1 MKSEWKEC
9 ALSDVIE
16 LTIDHRGK
24 TPKKLGGDWSNVSTP
39 YKALSAKNI
48 KTGQVVQ
55 PETIRYVDERLYRLW
70 MRDEILPGDIL
81 VTSEAPFGQLYLWKT
96 NEKIVLSQR
105 LFGLRVKQEVNPCY
119 VYYYM
124 ITPKF
129 QGELHARA
137 TGTTVEGLRQPE
149 LLKCKLYL
157 PSLVTQRKIA
167 AVLSSLDDKIETN
180 NAICRNLEETLK
192 VVFNERFLQNGD
204 SEFEDEVP
212 LEKLCICV
220 TKGTTPTTLGM
231 PFAPTGINFVKVE
244 SITDTHTFDCSKF
257 AYVDEETH
265 LALARSQLAEN
276 DIVFTIA
283 GTLGRYALVDSD
295 ILPAN
300 TNQAVS
306 IIRADS
312 RRVCPEY
319 LYCFFIGDWHHAY
332 YTKRIQQ
339 AVQANLSLGTIRS
352 LPIPILQ
359 KKTMSQYLSVIVPV
373 VRQIKSLEKENRRL
387 AALRDTL
394 LPRLMS
400 GKLDVSAVN
409 L

>member
-167 AVLSSLDDKIETN
+167 AVLSSLDAKIETN
-180 NAICRNLEETLK
+180 NAICRNLEEMSRCVLSEWLTAEARNVEYIPLSELADINAK
-192 VVFNERFLQNGD
+192 TYSEKEKWPFVYYLDTGSITNGRVD
-204 SEFEDEVP
+204 SLAYIDVNK
-212 LEKLCICV
+212 EKLPSRARRKISMGDIVYSTVRPTQRHFGIIYDVQPNMLVSTGFAVICSNCTDV
-220 TKGTTPTTLGM
+220 CNELIYIMLTDPT
-231 PFAPTGINFVKVE
+231 FVE
-244 SITDTHTFDCSKF
+244 SMQQIGEQSVSTYPSVNPADIATCS
-257 AYVDEETH
+257 
-265 LALARSQLAEN
+265 
-276 DIVFTIA
+276 I
-283 GTLGRYALVDSD
+283 
-295 ILPAN
+295 P
-300 TNQAVS
+300 VS
-306 IIRADS
+306 KEVSYQKIQDVIQS
-312 RRVCPEY
+312 N
-319 LYCFFIGDWHHAY
+319 FKKIGD
-332 YTKRIQQ
+332 
-339 AVQANLSLGTIRS
+339 
-352 LPIPILQ
+352 LQ
-359 KKTMSQYLSVIVPV
+359 KENCRLS
-373 VRQIKSLEKENRRL
+373 
-387 AALRDTL
+387 ALRDTL

-400 GKLDVSAVN
+400 GELGVSAVN
-409 L
+409 LR